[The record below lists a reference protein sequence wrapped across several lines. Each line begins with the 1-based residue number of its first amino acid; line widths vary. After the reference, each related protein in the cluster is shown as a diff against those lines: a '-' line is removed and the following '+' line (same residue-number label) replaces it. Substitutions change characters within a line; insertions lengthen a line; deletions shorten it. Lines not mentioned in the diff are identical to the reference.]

1 MANDGYDSPDHGN
14 SSDGEAP
21 PPEYYAAKGEQHTD
35 AENSLPMVLSV
46 WWSFTWRFIII
57 FVAASFIIGLIM
69 NIATGGDVVRA
80 EQIGGIIAMVASIP
94 ISIWSFGKA
103 LSVKHK
109 KNRII
114 FVRSSD

>member
-1 MANDGYDSPDHGN
+1 MANDGYDSPDHD

-21 PPEYYAAKGEQHTD
+21 PPEYYAAKGEQTD

-57 FVAASFIIGLIM
+57 FVAASFVIGLVM
-69 NIATGGDVVRA
+69 ALVTGGDIARA
-80 EQIGGIIAMVASIP
+80 EQIAGIASTVLALP
-94 ISIWSFGKA
+94 ISIWSLGKA

-109 KNRII
+109 NHRIV